1 MVQLGGAGALPGQ
14 VPRLAL
20 GVSRAGPW
28 SGPWGWARVEA
39 SPDVKNKKTKDKT
52 NDPHNPS
59 ENTVH
64 ESPIAKIPSSKF
76 DENPIAKIPNS
87 CY

>member
-1 MVQLGGAGALPGQ
+1 MVRNQGEEEPWCSTGGRGLYPE
-14 VPRLAL
+14 VPHLAL

-52 NDPHNPS
+52 KDPHNPS

-64 ESPIAKIPSSKF
+64 ESPIAKIPS
-76 DENPIAKIPNS
+76 
-87 CY
+87 